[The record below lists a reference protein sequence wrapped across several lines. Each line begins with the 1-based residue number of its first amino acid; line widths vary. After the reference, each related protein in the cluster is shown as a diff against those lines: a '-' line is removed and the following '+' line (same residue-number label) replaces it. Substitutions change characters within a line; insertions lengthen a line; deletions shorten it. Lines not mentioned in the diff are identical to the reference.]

1 MKTSVMISQELL
13 NQVGLPEVLQACQCR
28 TPQGKRLKNST
39 RFFSRASQAELLE
52 ELTTTAQL
60 KELVRAK
67 HPQVLEAQTQLSR
80 LRELRGTFLGLEKG
94 SLLDDIELFE
104 LKGALAI
111 FFRLSR
117 LKKLLSAAG
126 LGFQVT
132 KEASALLD
140 PAGTGNPAFHIYSDY
155 SPELRLIRE
164 HKKELEREISL
175 SKGNQRKTL
184 LTKRAL
190 VTAEEDELEEQIR
203 LQLGKKLAEWLPQMR
218 HNAETCAILDFR
230 LAKADLAVRW
240 NGTQPVV
247 VDETEP
253 ARIENGRHPLIAD
266 MLDKQGLQFT
276 PISITLQQG
285 STVLSGANMG
295 GKSVALKTIFLA
307 LLMTQLGYFPICERL
322 QTPLYDFMAFE
333 SSQDGDLDRGLSS
346 FGFECVQ
353 IRDQHRRSQTQTG
366 LILMDEPCRGTNP
379 AEATAIVQAL
389 CRTYGT
395 SSSTFLVATHYTV
408 NPAKGIRF
416 YQVRGI
422 RPEAL
427 DEMSDQQISPESD
440 KYEDLTRVRKIQNLM
455 DYRLDEIEGA
465 HQIPSGAIKI
475 AELLGVDEE
484 LLREMMAAWQEDQ
497 WPNSD

>member
-28 TPQGKRLKNST
+28 TPQGKRLKNSI
-39 RFFSRASQAELLE
+39 RFFTKASQVELRE
-52 ELTTTAQL
+52 ELTTIAQL
-60 KELVRAK
+60 KELVQAK

-80 LRELRGTFLGLEKG
+80 LRELRGTFSRLEKG
-94 SLLDDIELFE
+94 SLLDDTELFE
-104 LKGALAI
+104 LKGALTI

-117 LKKLLSAAG
+117 LKKILSAAG
-126 LGFQVT
+126 LAFQVT

-155 SPELRLIRE
+155 SPELSSIRDR
-164 HKKELEREISL
+164 KKELEREISL
-175 SKGNQRKTL
+175 EKGNQRKTL
-184 LTKRAL
+184 LTQRAL
-190 VTAEEDELEEQIR
+190 VTVEEDKLEEQIR
-203 LQLGKKLAEWLPQMR
+203 QKLAENLAEWLPQMR

-240 NGTQPVV
+240 NGIEPVV
-247 VDETEP
+247 VTEAEP
-253 ARIENGRHPLIAD
+253 AKLENCRHPLIAE
-266 MLDKQGLQFT
+266 MLEKQGLQFT

-322 QTPLYDFMAFE
+322 QTPLYDFMTFE

-353 IRDQHRRSQTQTG
+353 IRNHHRRSQTQTG

-455 DYRLDEIEGA
+455 DYRLDEIEGS

-484 LLREMMAAWQEDQ
+484 LLREMKAAWQEDQ
-497 WPNSD
+497 WLNSD